1 MDFENAETL
10 TEVDDTFVTLS
21 RCNKSFIEKVQF
33 WAKKTFRRL
42 TLATGDLFFVY
53 FSKIILPK
61 SL

>member
-33 WAKKTFRRL
+33 WARKYACKTLSGNWKFVFRIVFK
-42 TLATGDLFFVY
+42 A
-53 FSKIILPK
+53 
-61 SL
+61 

>member
-33 WAKKTFRRL
+33 WATFRRL
-42 TLATGDLFFVY
+42 TLATENLFFVY
-53 FSKIILPK
+53 FSKT
-61 SL
+61 

>member
-33 WAKKTFRRL
+33 WAKKQKTSR
-42 TLATGDLFFVY
+42 TTQ
-53 FSKIILPK
+53 SKN
-61 SL
+61 